1 MIQEAFCSFEVSK
14 LLKEKGFNEKCRG
27 CYHSGF
33 DDNDNPVVMLEE
45 WIPQPYN
52 NDFVDESFLCS
63 APSHQ
68 MAMAWLRKE
77 HHKIIIIRYGKVG
90 YAGEPPSKW
99 HLQWW
104 WELLKERGGFC
115 ESNMNTGNSSPEEA
129 VEAALKHTLENLS

>member
-1 MIQEAFCSFEVSK
+1 MIEESYCSFEVAK
-14 LLKEKGFNEKCRG
+14 LLKEKGFNAELSTFYSPKGELQVWCPSDKLTN
-27 CYHSGF
+27 SGTETGWWSC
-33 DDNDNPVVMLEE
+33 L
-45 WIPQPYN
+45 
-52 NDFVDESFLCS
+52 

-90 YAGEPPSKW
+90 YAGEPSSKW

-104 WELLKERGGFC
+104 WELLNKRGEFC

-129 VEAALKHTLENLS
+129 IEEAIKHVLENLA